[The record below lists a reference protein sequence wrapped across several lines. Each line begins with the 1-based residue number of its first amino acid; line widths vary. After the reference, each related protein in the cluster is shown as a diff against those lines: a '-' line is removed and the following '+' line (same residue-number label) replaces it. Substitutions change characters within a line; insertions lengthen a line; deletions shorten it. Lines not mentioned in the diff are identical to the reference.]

1 MAKANVVTTKDFDAK
16 LSRLNRKITSN
27 KTKHLLV
34 ENELKELKSFDLGYF
49 TGKTHFDDDGAQK
62 YLLFQSSLKYF
73 TLNTNWI
80 TKWKSKGLSNENL
93 EVISAIDNTL
103 TPSVNYYEDKI
114 RLKFTKSVFQQ
125 KQLHTVIKKVVN
137 LYVVC
142 EITNFHVI
150 DNYPTLANP
159 LFGAVKSTKNADIDK
174 YKYFGYGIRFDGK
187 GFYSHPIGGTGRNII
202 TFGADMSSSVHVD
215 NKRKEF

>member
-16 LSRLNRKITSN
+16 LSRLNRKITSY

-62 YLLFQSSLKYF
+62 YLLFQPSLKYF

-93 EVISAIDNTL
+93 EVVSKTDNIL
-103 TPSVNYYEDKI
+103 TSPINYYGHKV
-114 RLKFTKSVFQQ
+114 RLRFTGSVLQQ
-125 KQLHTVIKKVVN
+125 KNSYIQ
-137 LYVVC
+137 
-142 EITNFHVI
+142 
-150 DNYPTLANP
+150 
-159 LFGAVKSTKNADIDK
+159 S
-174 YKYFGYGIRFDGK
+174 
-187 GFYSHPIGGTGRNII
+187 
-202 TFGADMSSSVHVD
+202 
-215 NKRKEF
+215 